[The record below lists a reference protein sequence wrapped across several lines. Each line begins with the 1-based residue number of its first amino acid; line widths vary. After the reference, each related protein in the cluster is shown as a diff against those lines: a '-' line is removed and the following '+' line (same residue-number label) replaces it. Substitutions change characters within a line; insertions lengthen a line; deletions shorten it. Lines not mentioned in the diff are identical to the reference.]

1 MLSAHSKTNE
11 LLYLETG
18 NIPVRFMLKS
28 RRLNFLWYILNE
40 EDDTLLNRFFI
51 AQLNH
56 PLKGDWVSQVKSD
69 MNELDIDYTF
79 DDVKRCS
86 KNAFKTIVKEKV
98 TRITYKRKEYQV

>member
-1 MLSAHSKTNE
+1 MSKLESVDEDLLRKILSAHSKTPKE

-79 DDVKRCS
+79 DS
-86 KNAFKTIVKEKV
+86 KKMFQKCI
-98 TRITYKRKEYQV
+98 